1 MSIDMNDDMNMDPI
15 EREREVERWLDA
27 ALTQYAKAEPRAG
40 LEGRVLAGLRAERSR
55 LASRRRRWWG
65 AVAAVAAM
73 AAIAVA
79 VWLGQANRAW
89 TPVAGVGTVA
99 IRRNDLTGDRPAVH
113 SVPQPRAGQIAK
125 NASRR
130 PPTRR
135 VTHTPEVARLEQF
148 PAPAPLSDQEKL
160 LARYVREFPHRATLM
175 ARAQTEFRKQDEL
188 EMTEPWL
195 WPKNTD
201 ANGSENGSE
210 RPD

>member
-79 VWLGQANRAW
+79 VWVGQATRAR
-89 TPVAGVGTVA
+89 TPAGVGAAA
-99 IRRNDLTGDRPAVH
+99 IRRNDVTPDRPAVH
-113 SVPQPRAGQIAK
+113 SVPQPPAGHVAK

-130 PPTRR
+130 PPIQR
-135 VTHTPEVARLEQF
+135 VTRTPEVARLEQF
-148 PAPAPLSDQEKL
+148 PAPAPLSEQEKL

-188 EMTEPWL
+188 EMAAPWL
-195 WPKNTD
+195 WPKNAD